1 MASFFL
7 GRACAQAWL
16 ALMAFSAVNALE
28 AQTPTPAREAQ
39 AQARIDL
46 TAALVLSDMTVRPL
60 PLLEVRLIGAPDT
73 TRHFSMRTALDGR
86 AHELVPSGGY
96 RIQGETPVID
106 GKVYRWDVSVSVPT
120 NGLTLELTNAN
131 AAVEERQTPRTTQA
145 RQLTPEREVFERV
158 RRGVF
163 RVEAGLGHGTGF
175 LIDTAQG
182 LVVTNDHVVANAT
195 YASVYLDT
203 ITRVPAQVIVR
214 DRESDLAILRIP
226 VGRCLACPALPIAKP
241 VEGEALVVAGER
253 LIAIGFPLTQEMTLT
268 SGIASSIRDAA
279 IISDVNIN
287 PGNSGGPLLNLAGE
301 VVGVN
306 TFGQSAD
313 AGPGV
318 SGSVSVDRLGA
329 LVATIPDVVGKM
341 QPVEDRLLPVMPRT
355 GYPLA
360 LLKSLADTA
369 SLPAYRSLVT
379 GKSAGNFD
387 LSFMTPVLF
396 RVQQKTME
404 SEVSK
409 DRKKR
414 EAKANLTTDARY
426 SETKEIRDW
435 ERFVGR
441 DNAPI
446 ITVQIVPKV
455 GETFWSSLGR
465 TLETMNYGVAVSQAK
480 MKFKGDVLGAR
491 FYRNG
496 VEIEPIRG
504 GHAPQSFF
512 VDDRWVELKDVADMG
527 YYVLPVEAVRPDSTG
542 APARL
547 HILVQDLKNPELLSL
562 AELSGATT
570 ARLWNDFVPL
580 LEASGATQVLHADP
594 KLKSP
599 RIRLDCQPKHGVCRQ
614 VETK

>member
-1 MASFFL
+1 MNPTHPSRVFL
-7 GRACAQAWL
+7 WL
-16 ALMAFSAVNALE
+16 ALVACSVHPYSRAD
-28 AQTPTPAREAQ
+28 AQ
-39 AQARIDL
+39 AAAQAAGDAQSSLAI
-46 TAALVLSDMTVRPL
+46 TAAVVLGDMTVRPL
-60 PLLEVRLIGAPDT
+60 PLLEIKLVGSPDSVR
-73 TRHFSMRTALDGR
+73 RFSMRTTLDGK
-86 AHELVPSGGY
+86 AHLVAPRGNY
-96 RIQGETPVID
+96 RIQAETPAID
-106 GKVYRWDVSVSVPT
+106 GKSYRWDLSVSLASSTVAI
-120 NGLTLELTNAN
+120 ELTNAN
-131 AAVEERQTPRTTQA
+131 AAVTEKQPTPAHA
-145 RQLTPEREVFERV
+145 RQITPERDVFESV

-175 LIDTAQG
+175 LIDTTQG

-203 ITRVPAQVIVR
+203 ITRVPAQVLVR
-214 DRESDLAILRIP
+214 DRESDLAVLRIP
-226 VGRCLACPALPIAKP
+226 VGRCRDCPALRIAKK

-306 TFGQSAD
+306 TFGESAD

-318 SGSVSVDRLGA
+318 SGSVAIDRLGA
-329 LVATIPDVVGKM
+329 LVAKVPEVVSKLP
-341 QPVEDRLLPVMPRT
+341 PVEDRLLPVMPRT
-355 GYPLA
+355 GYPLG
-360 LLKSLADTA
+360 LLKSLADTG
-369 SLPAYRSLVT
+369 SLAAYRSLVT
-379 GKSAGNFD
+379 GKTAGNFD
-387 LSFMTPVLF
+387 VSFMTPVLF
-396 RVQQKTME
+396 RVQQKALE
-404 SEVSK
+404 QEVGK

-414 EAKANLTTDARY
+414 EAKANITTDARY

-446 ITVQIVPKV
+446 ISVQIVPKV

-465 TLETMNYGVAVSQAK
+465 ALETVNYGVAVSQAK

-512 VDDRWVELKDVADMG
+512 IDNRWVELKDVADMG

-542 APARL
+542 AAPRL
-547 HILVQDLKNPELLSL
+547 HILVQDLKNPDWLSL

-580 LEASGATQVLHADP
+580 LEVNGVTGVVRADP

-599 RIRLDCQPKHGVCRQ
+599 KVRLNCQPKHGVCTT
-614 VETK
+614 VEAK